1 MLGDWPPLTIPN
13 RLCAPFAAQS
23 RAVKRKVI
31 QRLRVLGAIEGVS
44 FLLLLGV
51 AMPLK
56 YGFGHAHATF
66 WPGLAH
72 GILFLI
78 FCAAL
83 AHAKK
88 TLGKPPSWAVKF
100 SIAAPLPF
108 GPFVMDKGLK
118 HDLDEIDSQS

>member
-44 FLLLLGV
+44 FLLLLGI

-72 GILFLI
+72 
-78 FCAAL
+78 
-83 AHAKK
+83 AKK
-88 TLGKPPSWAVKF
+88 PLGKPLRWAVKF
-100 SIAAPLPF
+100 SIAALLPF

-118 HDLDEIDSQS
+118 RELEEIDPQS